1 MDKLFK
7 TFCKV
12 FIAVV
17 MVITCIVTYLIVS
30 SFIDGYKEENQTQKS
45 LVANNST
52 NIEKTGLFK
61 DDDDIGRF
69 KERYYQK
76 IDGFRYIYIYEDKE
90 TGVQYLIM
98 RDSGVDGVGMCKLEQ
113 KEQDKTTNS
122 NITLPSNKQV
132 KNNDL

>member
-98 RDSGVDGVGMCKLEQ
+98 RDSGVEGVGMCKLEQ
-113 KEQDKTTNS
+113 KEQ
-122 NITLPSNKQV
+122 V

>member
-1 MDKLFK
+1 MGK

-12 FIAVV
+12 FTAVV
-17 MVITCIVTYLIVS
+17 IVITCIVTYLLVS
-30 SFIDGYKEENQTQKS
+30 SFINGYKEESQMEKS

-61 DDDDIGRF
+61 KHDDTDRF
-69 KERYYQK
+69 KEIYCQRL
-76 IDGFRYIYIYEDKE
+76 DGFRNIYIYEDKE

-98 RDSGVDGVGMCKLEQ
+98 RDSGAEGVGICKLEQ
-113 KEQDKTTNS
+113 KEQNKITNS
-122 NITLPSNKQV
+122 SIALPSNKQV

>member
-30 SFIDGYKEENQTQKS
+30 SFINEYKEENQTQRS
-45 LVANNST
+45 LVANNKYKYR
-52 NIEKTGLFK
+52 ETGLFK
-61 DDDDIGRF
+61 KDDDVGRF
-69 KERYYQK
+69 KEKYYQK

-98 RDSGVDGVGMCKLEQ
+98 RDSGVEGVGMCKLEQ

>member
-1 MDKLFK
+1 MSK

-12 FIAVV
+12 FIVIV

-30 SFIDGYKEENQTQKS
+30 SFINEYKEENQMQKS
-45 LVANNST
+45 LVANNKYKYR
-52 NIEKTGLFK
+52 ETGLFK
-61 DDDDIGRF
+61 KDDDVGRF
-69 KERYYQK
+69 KEKYYQK

-98 RDSGVDGVGMCKLEQ
+98 RDSGVEGVGMCKLEQ

>member
-17 MVITCIVTYLIVS
+17 MVLTCIVTYLIVS
-30 SFIDGYKEENQTQKS
+30 SFINEYKEENQTQRS

-61 DDDDIGRF
+61 DDDDVGRF
-69 KERYYQK
+69 KEKYYQK

-98 RDSGVDGVGMCKLEQ
+98 RDSGVEGVGMCKLEQ